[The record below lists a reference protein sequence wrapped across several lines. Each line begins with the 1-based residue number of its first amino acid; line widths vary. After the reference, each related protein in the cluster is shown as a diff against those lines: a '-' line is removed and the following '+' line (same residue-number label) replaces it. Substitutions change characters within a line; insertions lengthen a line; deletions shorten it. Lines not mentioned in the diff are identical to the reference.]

1 MQKQME
7 ALGLSF
13 DFDAFDF
20 EESNNNKS
28 SYLQNNVSLEEV
40 RQIEEAAS
48 VEELE
53 QLFLKSYEEECK
65 PDDILFDGWKNS
77 FEVEEE
83 DCYLFDEGD
92 YMEPCDAELIIDD
105 DEPILCGLGM

>member
-1 MQKQME
+1 MKKQME
-7 ALGLSF
+7 SLGLSF

-28 SYLQNNVSLEEV
+28 SYLQNKVSLEEV

-83 DCYLFDEGD
+83 DYPSDQGD
-92 YMEPCDAELIIDD
+92 YMEPTCEAELIID